1 MSRTVD
7 QILDD
12 IKFQFKDTVLENAA
26 TNKGNLYSLIRGMA
40 VTCFTQEQL
49 IERVINNRVITAT
62 SGVQLDTY
70 ASTYNLIRR
79 GGTSAFGNIIIK
91 SDVIIDIPAN
101 TILQTPD
108 GLLVYETTQ
117 SIRLGVNR
125 EVTVSIVSITKS
137 FQANLTS
144 QSILIS
150 PQYNRNLTIQVGS
163 FRDNNNNIV
172 GSLNGGS
179 SQESDESFRA
189 RIISYTTNKGLVTLG
204 SIKALAQNYVSDIY
218 FVEGRPAAGY
228 TTMYINSTDQLTI
241 DLLSQKINEIKPVG
255 TLILIKTIQYQQVD
269 IVVDIRVTSTNSDSI
284 SIINTNVK
292 ESINRF
298 FSNLTIGQTLI
309 VNELS
314 SFITSFT
321 GYPNV
326 INKPI
331 KEIIPLIP
339 EYLLLP
345 NEVTINVKSK

>member
-40 VTCFTQEQL
+40 ITCFTQEQA
-49 IERVINNRVITAT
+49 IERLINNRLISAT
-62 SGVQLDTY
+62 SGVQLDIY
-70 ASTYNLIRR
+70 ASTYGLIRR
-79 GGTSAFGNIIIK
+79 GGTSAFGSVIVK
-91 SDVIIDIPAN
+91 SDAALELPFS
-101 TILQTPD
+101 TILQTFD

-117 SIRLGVNR
+117 SVRLGINK
-125 EVTVSIVSITKS
+125 EVTVSVVSITKS
-137 FQANLTS
+137 FQANLGS

-163 FRDNNNNIV
+163 FRDNNNNVI

-179 SQESDESFRA
+179 SEESDESFRA
-189 RIISYTTNKGLVTLG
+189 RIISYTNNKGLVTLG
-204 SIKALAQNYVSDIY
+204 SIKALAQNYVSDVY

-228 TTMYINSTDQLTI
+228 TTIYINSADQLTI

-255 TLILIKTIQYQQVD
+255 TLILIKTIQYQTVD
-269 IVVDIRVTSTNSDSI
+269 IVVDIRITSTNSDSI

-292 ESINRF
+292 EAINRF
-298 FSNLTIGQTLI
+298 FSSLTIGETLI

-321 GYPNV
+321 GYSNV

-331 KEIIPLIP
+331 KEVTPLIP